1 MPTAV
6 SEPTDPELERAA
18 WNLEPLLDG
27 EGEAGVQSRLAQSLT
42 RAQAFAGRYAGKLG
56 ELDGAGLAE
65 AMGELAEIDELV
77 GRAGTYAGLRFATD
91 TADPANGALLQ
102 MVQER
107 GTAIETTLLFFELEW
122 AALPEGFAEALLADD
137 GLDFC
142 RHHLRNV
149 RRYREHL
156 LSEPEEKVLSEK
168 SLTGATAWARL
179 FEELTSAIEVELP
192 VGAHPP
198 GAGASGETGGG
209 DGEAGAGR
217 DGGGEAGAG
226 MNGGGEAGGTER
238 VALDVALSRLALPDR
253 EARRTAAEAVTAAL
267 APGLRT
273 RAYVLNTLLV
283 DKSVDDRLRRY
294 PNWLA
299 ARNLANEASDESVQ
313 ALIEAVRGRY
323 EIARRWYRLKAG
335 LLGVERL
342 ADYDRM
348 AAVTQDEVSF
358 TYAQARELVL
368 DCYSSFSPELGQ
380 LAGRFFSE
388 RWIDAPVRPAKR
400 GGAFCAS
407 AVPSAHPYVL
417 LNYTSRR
424 RDVLTLAHELG
435 HGVHFALAARQGV
448 FHQGTPLT
456 LAETASVFGETVVFG
471 RLLGEDTTPA
481 SRLALLAEHLEDII
495 ATVFR
500 QVAMNRFEELVHTGR
515 REQGE
520 LSVERIGELWAE
532 SQAELLGDAV
542 EITDGYRSWWSY
554 IPHFINTPGY
564 VYAYAYGQLLAL
576 SVYERY
582 EQHGADFVP
591 KYLELLAAGGSRS
604 PEELG
609 RLVDVDLTD
618 PGFWDTG
625 LDLVERQLEQA
636 EAAARAA
643 QA

>member
-1 MPTAV
+1 MDKLLDMMVVAAT
-6 SEPTDPELERAA
+6 EPTDPDLEQAA
-18 WNLEPLLDG
+18 WELEPLVGG
-27 EGEAGVQSRLAQSLT
+27 EGEAGVEARMQAALT
-42 RAQAFAGRYAGKLG
+42 RAQSFAERYAGKLG
-56 ELDGAGLAE
+56 ELDGAGLAQ
-65 AMGELAEIDELV
+65 AMHELAEIYELV
-77 GRAGTYAGLRFATD
+77 GRAGTYAGLRFSTD
-91 TADPANGALLQ
+91 TANPANGALLQ
-102 MVQER
+102 KVQER
-107 GTAIETTLLFFELEW
+107 ETAIETTLLFFELEW
-122 AALPEGFAEALLADD
+122 AALPQERAEELIAGDD
-137 GLDFC
+137 LDFC

-156 LSEPEEKVLSEK
+156 LSEPEEKILAEK
-168 SLTGATAWARL
+168 SLTAASAWARL

-192 VGAHPP
+192 NVASRSPDADGPGRDAGTGEGTGA
-198 GAGASGETGGG
+198 GG
-209 DGEAGAGR
+209 DGAGR
-217 DGGGEAGAG
+217 
-226 MNGGGEAGGTER
+226 TER

-253 EARRTAAEAVTAAL
+253 EVRRTAAEAVTAAL

-299 ARNLANEASDESVQ
+299 ARNLANEASDESVA
-313 ALIEAVRGRY
+313 ALVEAVRSRY
-323 EIARRWYRLKAG
+323 ELARRWYRLKAD
-335 LLGVERL
+335 LLGIERL

-348 AAVTQDEVSF
+348 AAVTQDEVHF

-368 DCYSSFSPELGQ
+368 DCYGSFSPELGT
-380 LAGRFFSE
+380 LAGRFFAE

-417 LNYTSRR
+417 LNYTARR

-435 HGVHFALAARQGV
+435 HGVHFALAARQGI

-471 RLLGEDTTPA
+471 RLLAEDSTPQ

-520 LSVERIGELWAE
+520 LSVQRIGELWTQ
-532 SQAELLGDAV
+532 SQAELLGDSV

-582 EQHGADFVP
+582 EQRGAQFVP
-591 KYLELLAAGGSRS
+591 QYLELLAAGGSRS

-609 RLVDVDLTD
+609 KLVEVDLTD
-618 PGFWDTG
+618 PGFWDAG
-625 LDLVERQLEQA
+625 LDLVERQLELA
-636 EAAARAA
+636 EAAARSVGAGA
-643 QA
+643 G